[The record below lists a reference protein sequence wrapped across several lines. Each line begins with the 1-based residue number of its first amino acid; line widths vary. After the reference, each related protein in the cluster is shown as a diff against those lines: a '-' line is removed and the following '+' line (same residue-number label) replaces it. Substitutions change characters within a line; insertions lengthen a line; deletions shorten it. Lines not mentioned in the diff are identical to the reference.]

1 MTGIMLKDLKE
12 AFCLKKNIIAW
23 VFSILTYLIIVIVMH
38 TKYIYILYNAVG
50 LPMIG
55 SSVLQ
60 YSTEQDEISKFNK
73 IMLTY
78 PVTRREI
85 ILSKYLSGMLLQ
97 LLVFLI
103 GVAMALLFSFGF
115 RVIDF
120 SNAMEIWFLGV
131 ILSFLFMAVN
141 YMIFFWLGQKRGS
154 ILYLIFVIIIVV
166 TYVLTYFNT
175 DFSIFSNMNTMTLLA
190 IGFLVSVLVL
200 IGSYFAS
207 LKIFTKNHII

>member
-12 AFCLKKNIIAW
+12 AFCLRKNIIAW
-23 VFSILTYLIIVIVMH
+23 VFSILTYVILVIVMH
-38 TKYIYILYNAVG
+38 TRYVYILCNAVM

-97 LLVFLI
+97 LLIFLI
-103 GVAMALLFSFGF
+103 GFAMALLFSFGF

-120 SNAMEIWFLGV
+120 SSAMEIWFLGV
-131 ILSFLFMAVN
+131 ILSFIYMAVN
-141 YMIFFWLGQKRGS
+141 YMIFFWLGQKRGG
-154 ILYLIFVIIIVV
+154 ILYLIFVIIIAVI
-166 TYVLTYFNT
+166 YVLTYFNT
-175 DFSIFSNMNTMTLLA
+175 DFSIFSSMNTMTLLA
-190 IGFLVSVLVL
+190 IGFLISTLVL